1 MCELSSNIIK
11 NCWMWL
17 YVHTYAH
24 VQYNISDS
32 LWLSRLC
39 ITVQNCKFYEGGQL
53 LSDIV
58 WPLELDM
65 EFLRKYNISVLSVY
79 TSWKRTTDWYRLLM
93 NSSGCA
99 INCSITPPSLTAYNM
114 CLKCLDHSLYNWC
127 HSTALAKISH
137 HLTHCSRH
145 QC

>member
-1 MCELSSNIIK
+1 MCELPSDMMQIK

-17 YVHTYAH
+17 CVHTYAR

-39 ITVQNCKFYEGGQL
+39 ITVQNRKFYEGRQL

-65 EFLRKYNISVLSVY
+65 EFLTEYNISVLSVY
-79 TSWKRTTDWYRLLM
+79 TS
-93 NSSGCA
+93 
-99 INCSITPPSLTAYNM
+99 
-114 CLKCLDHSLYNWC
+114 
-127 HSTALAKISH
+127 
-137 HLTHCSRH
+137 
-145 QC
+145 

>member
-1 MCELSSNIIK
+1 MCELSNDMIK

-17 YVHTYAH
+17 DVHTYAH

-39 ITVQNCKFYEGGQL
+39 ITMQKRNFYVGGQL

-79 TSWKRTTDWYRLLM
+79 T
-93 NSSGCA
+93 
-99 INCSITPPSLTAYNM
+99 I
-114 CLKCLDHSLYNWC
+114 
-127 HSTALAKISH
+127 
-137 HLTHCSRH
+137 
-145 QC
+145 